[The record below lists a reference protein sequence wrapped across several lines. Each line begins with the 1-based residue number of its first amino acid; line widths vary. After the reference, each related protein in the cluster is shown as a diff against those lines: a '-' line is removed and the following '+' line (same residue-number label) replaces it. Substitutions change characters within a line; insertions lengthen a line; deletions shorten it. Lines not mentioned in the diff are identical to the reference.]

1 MIDNKFINCDV
12 CKTIINLR
20 YQVGYFDIPFN
31 LHCPRCST
39 HIYGK
44 VIINQKNIDLKLEL
58 ENAHIKNSEINSKEK
73 YYCAELSA
81 EFPTKKMYERELKEF
96 HISPFL
102 RNPMFYRDG
111 SKANEATQSSM
122 IFAQYFENR
131 WKKIKSYFN
140 LFWNN
145 QNSLLYPK
153 LESEISNYDFVPLSK
168 VTNELDATMSL
179 HQLFITTTG
188 IASALQP
195 GTLNDYTDISRLLL
209 TDKEN
214 IKESQRF
221 ADSIF
226 SEFNNIE
233 KKAFK
238 LINSFSKIY
247 EQLIPI
253 VALRNAGS
261 LNNVDTEEYGIMTT
275 NFEELSDFYAKSY
288 EWILDNINII
298 IALNNIVSRNN
309 YNDCVNGKSYDV
321 LKTIPKYKKLEYI
334 NDLEPFSTPT
344 NSLKNHIRN
353 AIQHFDNDIDYRSQ
367 KITFTDS
374 FRGNTKQESMYL
386 MDFANLCVENFS
398 IIIYII
404 ELIYQLRKLSY
415 QSNGLIP
422 SFISKG
428 KPNNNNNID
437 KSKIKIGRN
446 DPCYCGSGKKYKK
459 CCI

>member
-12 CKTIINLR
+12 CKTMINLR

-31 LHCPRCST
+31 LHCPRCLT

-44 VIINQKNIDLKLEL
+44 VIINQEKIDLKLEL

-81 EFPTKKMYERELKEF
+81 EFPTKKMYERNLGEF
-96 HISPFL
+96 DVSPFI
-102 RNPMFYRDG
+102 RNPIFYGDG
-111 SKANEATQSSM
+111 LKANEATQNSM

-131 WKKIKSYFN
+131 WNKIKSYFN

-145 QNSLLYPK
+145 QSSLLYPN
-153 LESEISNYDFVPLSK
+153 LESEISNYDFIPLSK
-168 VTNELDATMSL
+168 VTNELDATVSL

-188 IASALQP
+188 LTSALRP
-195 GTLNDYTDISRLLL
+195 GTLNDYTDIANLIL
-209 TDKEN
+209 TDKES
-214 IKESQRF
+214 IKETQKF
-221 ADSIF
+221 ADNIF

-238 LINSFSKIY
+238 LIDSFSKIY
-247 EQLIPI
+247 EQLIPV
-253 VALRNAGS
+253 VALRNAGCLS
-261 LNNVDTEEYGIMTT
+261 NVDTEKYGIMTT

-298 IALNNIVSRNN
+298 IALNNIVSRND
-309 YNDCVNGKSYDV
+309 YSKCVNGKSYNT
-321 LKTIPKYKKLEYI
+321 LKTISKYKKLKYI

-344 NSLKNHIRN
+344 NSLKNRIRN
-353 AIQHFDNDIDYRSQ
+353 AIQHFDNDIDYRTQ
-367 KITFTDS
+367 KITFTDR

-404 ELIYQLRKLSY
+404 ELTYQLRKISY
-415 QSNGLIP
+415 QSRGLIP

-428 KPNNNNNID
+428 MQNNNLD
-437 KSKIKIGRN
+437 GPKIKIGRN